1 MPNPIIGMISFLVEL
16 ILNMAQV
23 IVLASVIISWV
34 GADHYNPIVQLIRNI
49 TEPLYKP
56 FRKLTQSFSGPIDLA
71 PLIVLLLIAT
81 IQKGVLPY
89 LKLMM
94 IQPS

>member
-1 MPNPIIGMISFLVEL
+1 MPNPIIGMISFIIELV
-16 ILNMAQV
+16 LNMAQV

-34 GADHYNPIVQLIRNI
+34 GADPYNPIVQLIRNI
-49 TEPLYKP
+49 TEPMYRP

-71 PLIVLLLIAT
+71 PLIVLLIIAT
-81 IQKGVLPY
+81 IQKGFLPY
-89 LKLMM
+89 LKLML